1 MTIKLDMWNVVL
13 KGRIEDLL
21 TALESW
27 VETKDSAHK
36 QLTTA
41 FLNPRTA
48 RPFVDLYELG
58 LRLRHI
64 LRRLAILASALSS
77 NTPSRL
83 VTSSPSAPQTA
94 LSSVFIGGAVAANS
108 FHVLRSLRITH
119 FLNATEDLFLP
130 GTPTAEYISRE
141 FQVLRIPLRDDEDE
155 DIEPYFFTAG
165 AFIENAVNEG
175 GRCLVHCHAGQSRS
189 CALVIAWMLL
199 YKSFNLRDAI
209 RLVQRWAVD
218 LVPRALVLAPR
229 RPDSLTRATRVAP
242 SPGHGRVPRP
252 TPGTCARW
260 GDSRNGLVDPR
271 VTSTSSRR
279 RSPTRCIARFVVM
292 WWGSRSGRST
302 FTWCGNITT
311 ACKAT
316 TELPGVD
323 GVGEAIIS
331 LNSTRA
337 SSRISKLHT

>member
-27 VETKDSAHK
+27 VATKDSAHK

-41 FLNPRTA
+41 FLNPQTA

-108 FHVLRSLRITH
+108 FHVLRSLSITH

-165 AFIENAVNEG
+165 AFIENAVNDG

-189 CALVIAWMLL
+189 CALVIAWLLL

-218 LVPRALVLAPR
+218 LVPRALA
-229 RPDSLTRATRVAP
+229 RPDSLTRSLA
-242 SPGHGRVPRP
+242 H
-252 TPGTCARW
+252 
-260 GDSRNGLVDPR
+260 SRYV
-271 VTSTSSRR
+271 R
-279 RSPTRCIARFVVM
+279 RSFARSRPSAAPNAGYMRALGRLEERTCGSKSHVDKLKKKKPDALHCPVCGDVV
-292 WWGSRSGRST
+292 G
-302 FTWCGNITT
+302 
-311 ACKAT
+311 
-316 TELPGVD
+316 
-323 GVGEAIIS
+323 
-331 LNSTRA
+331 
-337 SSRISKLHT
+337 ISKRTLDFHMMRKHHNSV